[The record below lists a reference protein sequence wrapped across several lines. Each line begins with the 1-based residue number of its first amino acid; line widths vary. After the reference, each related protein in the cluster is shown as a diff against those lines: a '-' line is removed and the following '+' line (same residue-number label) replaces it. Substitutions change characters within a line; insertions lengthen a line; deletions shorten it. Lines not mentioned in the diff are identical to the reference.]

1 MLRGHSRVS
10 RVRQF
15 VVVADLSFFVLFILF
30 LICRCD
36 NCDSGFTTLYY
47 IIIVVQFPSI
57 IISRERRLTD
67 VEFQRLFETKS
78 FVTAG

>member
-1 MLRGHSRVS
+1 MLRDHSLVS

-15 VVVADLSFFVLFILF
+15 VVVADLSFFVLFILI

-36 NCDSGFTTLYY
+36 NCDSGLVFYD
-47 IIIVVQFPSI
+47 I